1 MPRRFAVFS
10 VVRAAGDTGSLCY
23 VAPSLHHA
31 LRYAVA
37 HQRTAYA
44 QQRIVPPVSEKTVTT
59 LAQFEAYRAP
69 LLCRETGCEALY
81 HIEDVTENPR
91 FQ

>member
-1 MPRRFAVFS
+1 MSRRFAVFS
-10 VVRAAGDTGSLCY
+10 IVRAAGDTGALCY

-44 QQRIVPPVSEKTVTT
+44 QQRIVPPVSEKTVNT

-69 LLCRETGCEALY
+69 LLCGERGCAVLY
-81 HIEDVTENPR
+81 HIEDVTDNPR
-91 FQ
+91 FH

>member
-1 MPRRFAVFS
+1 MSRRFAVFS
-10 VVRAAGDTGSLCY
+10 VVRAAGDTGALCY

-37 HQRTAYA
+37 HQRTEYV
-44 QQRIVPPVSEKTVTT
+44 QRGEVPPFQEKRVRTV
-59 LAQFEAYRAP
+59 QEFEAYRAP
-69 LLCRETGCEALY
+69 LQCRETGCNVLY

-91 FQ
+91 YQ

>member
-1 MPRRFAVFS
+1 MSRRFAVFS
-10 VVRAAGDTGSLCY
+10 VVRAAGDTGALCY
-23 VAPSLHHA
+23 VAPTLHHA

-37 HQRTAYA
+37 HQRTAYTV
-44 QQRIVPPVSEKTVTT
+44 QRIAPPFSGKTVTS

-69 LLCRETGCEALY
+69 LLCRQTGCEVLY